1 MGESLYQ
8 LIDTDTDIN
17 LMQNY
22 TFFPLLGIL
31 SAKLDRVF
39 SSLVELLEIATANY
53 IFSAQTQQKGDRS
66 PERGSGRREF
76 HLLQAF

>member
-1 MGESLYQ
+1 
-8 LIDTDTDIN
+8 
-17 LMQNY
+17 MQNY
-22 TFFPLLGIL
+22 TFLPVLGVL
-31 SAKLDRVF
+31 SAKVDRVF

-53 IFSAQTQQKGDRS
+53 IFSAQTQQNGDRS